1 VKRTVAKVVKKELPS
16 FGPEPMNRRADTAA
30 ASTAPIWRRR
40 EKIDNQPEQ
49 TDPRPEGAHMPIE
62 RTTSVEPAPSRLH
75 MPGYD
80 SPEGPDGLMPWSW
93 AEQRLEDSHNYWLA
107 TVRQDGRPHL
117 MIVWG
122 LWHGGVFYFSTG
134 SRSRKARNLESNA
147 HCVIGTEQA
156 HEAVVVEGA
165 AEKVCDVEQLKE
177 LLALY
182 QRKYDYDMSAM
193 QEDILALREPIF
205 AVRPSVAFG
214 LEEEAVLQNATR
226 WRFAT

>member
-1 VKRTVAKVVKKELPS
+1 VTK
-16 FGPEPMNRRADTAA
+16 
-30 ASTAPIWRRR
+30 
-40 EKIDNQPEQ
+40 
-49 TDPRPEGAHMPIE
+49 E
-62 RTTSVEPAPSRLH
+62 RTTSAEPAPSRIH

-80 SPEGPDGLMPWSW
+80 LPEGTDGLMPWSW
-93 AEQRLEDSHNYWLA
+93 AQQRLERSHNYWLA
-107 TVRQDGRPHL
+107 TVRPDGRPHL

-122 LWHGGVFYFSTG
+122 LWHGAVFYFSTG

-165 AEKVCDVEQLKE
+165 AERVCDVEQLKAF
-177 LLALY
+177 LDLY

-193 QEDILALREPIF
+193 RQDILALREPIF
-205 AVRPSVAFG
+205 AVRPNVAFG
-214 LEEEAVLQNATR
+214 LEEASVLQNATR

>member
-1 VKRTVAKVVKKELPS
+1 
-16 FGPEPMNRRADTAA
+16 
-30 ASTAPIWRRR
+30 
-40 EKIDNQPEQ
+40 
-49 TDPRPEGAHMPIE
+49 MPIE

-80 SPEGPDGLMPWSW
+80 LPEGPDGLMPWSW
-93 AEQRLEDSHNYWLA
+93 AEQRLEGSHNYWLA

-182 QRKYDYDMSAM
+182 QRKYDGDMSAM
-193 QEDILALREPIF
+193 QEDILALRELIF

-214 LEEEAVLQNATR
+214 PEEKAVLQNATR
-226 WRFAT
+226 WRFTT

>member
-1 VKRTVAKVVKKELPS
+1 
-16 FGPEPMNRRADTAA
+16 
-30 ASTAPIWRRR
+30 
-40 EKIDNQPEQ
+40 
-49 TDPRPEGAHMPIE
+49 MPIE
-62 RTTSVEPAPSRLH
+62 RTTSVEPVASRLH
-75 MPGYD
+75 APGYD
-80 SPEGPDGLMPWSW
+80 LPEGPDGLMPWSW
-93 AEQRLEDSHNYWLA
+93 AEQRLAGSHNYWLA

-122 LWHGGVFYFSTG
+122 LWRAGVFYFSTG

-147 HCVIGTEQA
+147 HCVVGTEQA

-165 AEKVCDVEQLKE
+165 AEKVRDVEQLKE

-193 QEDILALREPIF
+193 QEDILALRDPIF
-205 AVRPSVAFG
+205 AVRASVAFG
-214 LEEEAVLQNATR
+214 LEEKAVLQNATR

>member
-1 VKRTVAKVVKKELPS
+1 
-16 FGPEPMNRRADTAA
+16 
-30 ASTAPIWRRR
+30 
-40 EKIDNQPEQ
+40 
-49 TDPRPEGAHMPIE
+49 
-62 RTTSVEPAPSRLH
+62 
-75 MPGYD
+75 MPGYGILD
-80 SPEGPDGLMPWSW
+80 ADGGRGLLPWDW
-93 AEQRLEDSHNYWLA
+93 AVERLTRARNYWIA
-107 TVRQDGRPHL
+107 TTCPDGRPHCVP
-117 MIVWG
+117 VWG
-122 LWHGGVFYFSTG
+122 VWLDDDNAFYFSSGTQ
-134 SRSRKARNLESNA
+134 SRKARNLESNA
-147 HCVIGTEQA
+147 HCVVGTEQA

-165 AEKVCDVEQLKE
+165 AEKVRDVEQLKE